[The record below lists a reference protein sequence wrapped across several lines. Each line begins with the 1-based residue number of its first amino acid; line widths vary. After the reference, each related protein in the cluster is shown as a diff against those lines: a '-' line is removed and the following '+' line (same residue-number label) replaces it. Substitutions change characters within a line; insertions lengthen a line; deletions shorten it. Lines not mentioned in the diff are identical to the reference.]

1 MRALAIKSGVI
12 VTINQPMRSN
22 RKIKESF
29 SQSLELS
36 KAREERGG
44 VTYSKRR
51 DNLEGVGV
59 RVPAAWRI
67 EKESDGRWSW
77 QNDFRSNSCEPFR
90 RWIEKSV
97 MDLPQDTQFVEE
109 QNGFISLTWLENLP
123 ESEKLVIDF
132 LDDCANFSFE

>member
-1 MRALAIKSGVI
+1 MRALALKSGVI
-12 VTINQPMRSN
+12 VTINQPMRSK

-29 SQSLELS
+29 SQALELS
-36 KAREERGG
+36 KAREKRGG